1 MTEQEKTKHRT
12 HVCPE
17 CGGVIEGWSDMA
29 ERHRHERV
37 QSLTQG
43 IKELGVENV
52 NFVTG
57 VPIRELEEIQ
67 TP

>member
-1 MTEQEKTKHRT
+1 MTEQKKIKHRA

-17 CGGVIEGWSDMA
+17 RGGVTEGWSAMV
-29 ERHRHERV
+29 ERHRRERV